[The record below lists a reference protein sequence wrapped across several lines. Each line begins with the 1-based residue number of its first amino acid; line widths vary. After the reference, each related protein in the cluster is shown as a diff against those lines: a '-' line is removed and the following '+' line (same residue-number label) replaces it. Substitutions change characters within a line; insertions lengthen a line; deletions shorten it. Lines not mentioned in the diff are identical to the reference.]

1 MKKIIAALFICCIT
15 SAANASVI
23 FGTGFT
29 ADETE
34 TFEGTPGGRATLST
48 LFGGNVDVIPGSV
61 SLVSIVQGD
70 WFDFRTSDSIIPNS
84 GTKFGTLRGFGS
96 LTLDFNSLGGIS
108 GFSFWASAA
117 GTGNDT
123 VRLFDTSGVLLG
135 QYTENGGFGAN
146 GVMEFFTVTSST
158 LIGSVLLDGRE
169 TAFDDI
175 AYSMAKA
182 PEPVP
187 APTSLAILGLG
198 IVGLVLRRKVRK

>member
-23 FGTGFT
+23 FGAGFT
-29 ADETE
+29 ADATE
-34 TFEGTPGGRATLST
+34 TFEGTPGSRAFLPT

-61 SLVSIVQGD
+61 NLASVNQGD
-70 WFDFRTSDSIIPNS
+70 WFDFRTSGSIVPNS
-84 GTKFGTLRGFGS
+84 GTKFGTLYGS
-96 LTLDFNSLGGIS
+96 GSITLDFNSLGGIS

-117 GTGNDT
+117 GVGNDT
-123 VRLFDTSGVLLG
+123 VRLFDTSGVVLG
-135 QYTENGGFGAN
+135 EYTENGGFGAN
-146 GVMEFFTVTSST
+146 GIMEFFTVTSST
-158 LIGSVLLDGRE
+158 LIGSVLLDGQE

-175 AYSMAKA
+175 AYSLAKA

-198 IVGLVLRRKVRK
+198 IVGLVLRRKVSK